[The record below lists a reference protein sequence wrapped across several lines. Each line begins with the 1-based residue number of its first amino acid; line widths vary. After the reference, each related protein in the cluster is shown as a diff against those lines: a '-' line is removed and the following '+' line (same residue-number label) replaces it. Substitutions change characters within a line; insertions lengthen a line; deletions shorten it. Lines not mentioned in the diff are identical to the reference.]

1 MPLSLSFSGD
11 PMRPERRS
19 FEQQLE
25 AGIIAGIA
33 SAIPTAI
40 LLAVG
45 GAIGVYGASAPFY
58 AIISIVDPGPIQATM
73 AAVAAGEDPEFF
85 QLQVSGGIGLCF
97 LMGAISGVIF
107 AFLTRN
113 LHLVG
118 FPRYLVGALHGIV
131 MMCLFYIIGLRLVTS
146 VLDIT
151 DADIMS
157 LARVVGWPILVLAHA
172 LSGIIIAWVTQSRLV
187 APVPVFGPP
196 ITSEGQLR
204 D

>member
-1 MPLSLSFSGD
+1 MPLSFNFSGD

-40 LLAVG
+40 LLAIG
-45 GAIGVYGASAPFY
+45 GAMGAYGASAAFY
-58 AIISIVDPGPIQATM
+58 SIISIVDPGPIQATM

-113 LHLVG
+113 IELNGV
-118 FPRYLVGALHGIV
+118 PRYLVGALHGIA
-131 MMCLFYIIGLRLVTS
+131 MMCLFYIVGLRLVTA
-146 VLDIT
+146 VLGID

-157 LARVVGWPILVLAHA
+157 LARVVGWPVLVIAHA
-172 LSGIIIAWVTQSRLV
+172 LHGVIIAWVMKSRLV

-196 ITSEGQLR
+196 ITSDGQLR

>member
-1 MPLSLSFSGD
+1 MPLSFNFSGD

-33 SAIPTAI
+33 SAIPTAL
-40 LLAVG
+40 LLAIG

-73 AAVAAGEDPEFF
+73 AAVAAGDDPEFF

-97 LMGAISGVIF
+97 LLGAISGVIF
-107 AFLTRN
+107 AFFTRN
-113 LHLVG
+113 IDLHG
-118 FPRYLVGALHGIV
+118 WPRYVVGALHGV
-131 MMCLFYIIGLRLVTS
+131 AMMCLFYLIGLRLVTS
-146 VLDIT
+146 VLGIE

-157 LARVVGWPILVLAHA
+157 LVRVVGWPILIVGHA
-172 LSGIIIAWVTQSRLV
+172 IHGIIIAWVMKSKLV